1 MNLDVVV
8 LLESGITKVFLS
20 GRFGIDGAFN
30 IAGEFNK
37 IAEENRNV
45 LVDLSEVTFIASA
58 GVHALITGAIA
69 TIKNGGKLVLLN
81 PQPNVEKVLR
91 SCGVDTIMPITHG
104 MAAVAGIFGGNLEYR
119 GTAGSDKA
127 CVCAA
132 LDHSDLAPRRES
144 SSMTAIAALAM
155 GSSGCAAQ

>member
-1 MNLDVVV
+1 MNDTTQQRPMTLDVVV

-20 GRFGIDGAFN
+20 GRFDIDGAFS

-37 IAEENRNV
+37 IAEENRSV

-58 GVHALITGAIA
+58 GVHTLVTGATA

-91 SCGVDTIMPITHG
+91 TCGVDTIVPITHG
-104 MAAVAGIFGGNLEYR
+104 MAAVAGIFGGNSEYR
-119 GTAGSDKA
+119 GTDK
-127 CVCAA
+127 CDHA
-132 LDHSDLAPRRES
+132 LEFRA
-144 SSMTAIAALAM
+144 
-155 GSSGCAAQ
+155 

>member
-1 MNLDVVV
+1 MNETTQQRPMTLDVVV

-20 GRFGIDGAFN
+20 GRFDIDGAFS

-58 GVHALITGAIA
+58 GVHTLVTGATA

-91 SCGVDTIMPITHG
+91 NCGVDTIMPITHG
-104 MAAVAGIFGGNLEYR
+104 MAAVVGIFGGNAVVGIFGGNLEYR
-119 GTAGSDKA
+119 GTDKCDHALEFRASGFPLIGS
-127 CVCAA
+127 
-132 LDHSDLAPRRES
+132 
-144 SSMTAIAALAM
+144 IANY
-155 GSSGCAAQ
+155 